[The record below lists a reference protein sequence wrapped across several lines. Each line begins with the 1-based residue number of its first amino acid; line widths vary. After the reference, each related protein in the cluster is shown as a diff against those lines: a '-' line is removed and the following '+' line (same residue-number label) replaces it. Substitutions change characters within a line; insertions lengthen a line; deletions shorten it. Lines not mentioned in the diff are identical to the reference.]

1 MPELIIKILLLA
13 LFLSQGAIAQINP
26 DEEFPAGTG
35 TTSDFSVQAYS
46 HPLSGT
52 QTPDRRSFTVG
63 NSFFNQVWVASPA
76 STTARDGLGPIYN
89 AVACSACHFKDGRGR
104 GLPEQEGQTDIS
116 LLFRLR
122 VKGFGRELIPHP
134 TYGGQLQPQGIPGVP
149 GEGQSVVRYEKIHLE
164 FSDGTLS
171 ELLKPVYEFIKMNF
185 GPLGDETIASPRVAP
200 QMIGL
205 GLVEAISEE
214 DILKNED
221 PYDADGDG
229 ISGRANWVISTVTNA
244 KALGRFGWKA
254 GKPSLLEQNAAAFVG
269 DMGITSSL
277 HPTEECTETQTECL
291 KERTSEDIPDDRLQ
305 NVTRYTQLLAVPK
318 RRNFKAIEVVN
329 GRKIFETI
337 NCSACHIPGYKTGNS
352 SVSVL
357 SNQTIYP
364 YSDFLLHDMGDE
376 LADSKEDLLNED
388 EASTREWRTPPLWGL
403 GLTKTVNGHTR
414 YLHDGR
420 ARNLEE
426 AILWHGGEAKK
437 SRDAYMSL
445 NKKERDDLIRF
456 LEDL

>member
-1 MPELIIKILLLA
+1 
-13 LFLSQGAIAQINP
+13 
-26 DEEFPAGTG
+26 
-35 TTSDFSVQAYS
+35 
-46 HPLSGT
+46 
-52 QTPDRRSFTVG
+52 
-63 NSFFNQVWVASPA
+63 
-76 STTARDGLGPIYN
+76 
-89 AVACSACHFKDGRGR
+89 
-104 GLPEQEGQTDIS
+104 
-116 LLFRLR
+116 
-122 VKGFGRELIPHP
+122 
-134 TYGGQLQPQGIPGVP
+134 
-149 GEGQSVVRYEKIHLE
+149 
-164 FSDGTLS
+164 
-171 ELLKPVYEFIKMNF
+171 
-185 GPLGDETIASPRVAP
+185 
-200 QMIGL
+200 
-205 GLVEAISEE
+205 
-214 DILKNED
+214 
-221 PYDADGDG
+221 
-229 ISGRANWVISTVTNA
+229 VTNA

-277 HPTEECTETQTECL
+277 HPEEECTESQTECL
-291 KERTSEDIPDDRLQ
+291 KERTQEDIPDDRLQ
-305 NVTRYTQLLAVPK
+305 NVTRYTQLLSVPK
-318 RRNFKAIEVVN
+318 RRNFQAIEVVN

-337 NCSACHIPGYKTGNS
+337 NCSACHIPGYKTGTS

-403 GLTKTVNGHTR
+403 GLTKTVNDHTR

-420 ARNLEE
+420 ARNFEE

-437 SRDAYMSL
+437 SRDAFMSL